1 MSCGCDKTSD
11 MGTDLVEMLVNPHRA
26 AKMDERRKLNPGQP
40 CGCSAAPIAQN
51 ERSAQPTGLEPGFMY
66 AGLSGEEPL
75 SPRVASREVL
85 GCSSHDGCACASRT
99 TAVSQDE
106 LFVAMLANPT
116 SVARRVARRQ
126 LNPESGE
133 VLGSLGSHDVE
144 LYERKQSRIGAGALH
159 RAAAGGV
166 LPGHGPSRI
175 VAPGV
180 ARAMLPASSPAV
192 SPVNRPNSAL
202 AAGCAGCSCPPGG
215 PAGWPP
221 SGLRPP
227 TIGLD
232 PPYEYPPPR
241 LELPS
246 RDWFGRDVATVSQLH
261 PCAASQIAADE
272 TLIITPSNLY
282 VASSWSNLYKAYP
295 CQRRIIDITRHAE
308 LPYLRIGAD
317 ANIFEP
323 PWSHLCEQITC
334 SYLIYARPTPF
345 GPWSFVASKT
355 TSYYLTSM
363 GFCTQT
369 AESLDYPFVYEQFV
383 RVAVRA
389 YPGTGWLNPPVRA
402 GAAGT

>member
-1 MSCGCDKTSD
+1 MSCGCAKTSD
-11 MGTDLVEMLVNPHRA
+11 MGTDLVQMLVNPHRA

-175 VAPGV
+175 VAPGWLV
-180 ARAMLPASSPAV
+180 PCFPLHRRPSRRSTAPTPRLQPAALV
-192 SPVNRPNSAL
+192 AL
-202 AAGCAGCSCPPGG
+202 AHPGG
-215 PAGWPP
+215 PRV
-221 SGLRPP
+221 GLRA
-227 TIGLD
+227 GSGR
-232 PPYEYPPPR
+232 PR
-241 LELPS
+241 S
-246 RDWFGRDVATVSQLH
+246 G
-261 PCAASQIAADE
+261 
-272 TLIITPSNLY
+272 
-282 VASSWSNLYKAYP
+282 
-295 CQRRIIDITRHAE
+295 
-308 LPYLRIGAD
+308 
-317 ANIFEP
+317 
-323 PWSHLCEQITC
+323 
-334 SYLIYARPTPF
+334 
-345 GPWSFVASKT
+345 
-355 TSYYLTSM
+355 
-363 GFCTQT
+363 
-369 AESLDYPFVYEQFV
+369 
-383 RVAVRA
+383 
-389 YPGTGWLNPPVRA
+389 
-402 GAAGT
+402 